1 MTGAD
6 KRLDD
11 LSDVL
16 VADLLL
22 KHRRNR
28 APERGDAART
38 GCLQLPQLRKHDL
51 SPLGGRPGTLR
62 LDERNRL
69 HVLGACGEHVDQHL
83 GLAITIILL
92 LSSLTAFTAET
103 AIEHNNQRVAHWF
116 LMATIVLGIIFAAGV
131 GFEWK
136 TAEFSRHEAF
146 GSVFFTMTGIH
157 ASHVVSGIGILFLVW
172 IQMRRGKF
180 NAKNHWPVSGAVMY
194 WHFVDVVWVFFYPAL
209 YLVK

>member
-1 MTGAD
+1 MAVAAPAAHGHPTHNAL
-6 KRLDD
+6 KFNRLG
-11 LSDVL
+11 LWMFFFSESVL
-16 VADLLL
+16 FGLLL
-22 KHRRNR
+22 S
-28 APERGDAART
+28 ARFYLE
-38 GCLQLPQLRKHDL
+38 GIQR
-51 SPLGGRPGTLR
+51 
-62 LDERNRL
+62 
-69 HVLGACGEHVDQHL
+69 EHVDQQL
-83 GLAITIILL
+83 GLGITIILL

-116 LMATIVLGIIFAAGV
+116 LLATIVLGIIFAGGV

-136 TAEFSRHEAF
+136 TAEFTRGEAF

-172 IQMRRGKF
+172 IQTKRGRF
-180 NAKNHWPVSGAVMY
+180 NANSHWAVSGAVMY

>member
-1 MTGAD
+1 MAVAAPSAHGHAPHNPVRFN
-6 KRLDD
+6 RLG
-11 LSDVL
+11 LWLFFFSESIL
-16 VADLLL
+16 FGLLL
-22 KHRRNR
+22 TTRFFLEGI
-28 APERGDAART
+28 ER
-38 GCLQLPQLRKHDL
+38 
-51 SPLGGRPGTLR
+51 
-62 LDERNRL
+62 
-69 HVLGACGEHVDQHL
+69 EHVDQHL

-103 AIEHNNQRVAHWF
+103 AIEHNNQRVANWF

-172 IQMRRGKF
+172 IQLKRGKF
-180 NAKNHWPVSGAVMY
+180 NAKNHWPVSGSVMY